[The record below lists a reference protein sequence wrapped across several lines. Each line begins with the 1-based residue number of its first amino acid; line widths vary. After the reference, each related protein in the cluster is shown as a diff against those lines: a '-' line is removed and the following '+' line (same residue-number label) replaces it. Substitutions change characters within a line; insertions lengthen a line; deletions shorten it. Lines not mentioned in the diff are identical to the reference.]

1 MISHV
6 HHKAPHREVKENLRV
21 AGGLVAAWVPGDIIW
36 NVLMEHGILSNIYIY
51 INTVYNYIYGI
62 YIIYIIH
69 INII

>member
-1 MISHV
+1 MTSHV

-51 INTVYNYIYGI
+51 IYIYMYI
-62 YIIYIIH
+62 YIYKYSI
-69 INII
+69 

>member
-51 INTVYNYIYGI
+51 KYSI
-62 YIIYIIH
+62 
-69 INII
+69 